1 MYFDFQFNAQG
12 EDVVSGRQHL
22 GDKDRLRLVL
32 PAVSTRLNEIRHDLE
47 TLFREAEDF
56 EFTVQAGVLFL
67 LQTRRAKRTD

>member
-22 GDKDRLRLVL
+22 GDKDRLRLAL